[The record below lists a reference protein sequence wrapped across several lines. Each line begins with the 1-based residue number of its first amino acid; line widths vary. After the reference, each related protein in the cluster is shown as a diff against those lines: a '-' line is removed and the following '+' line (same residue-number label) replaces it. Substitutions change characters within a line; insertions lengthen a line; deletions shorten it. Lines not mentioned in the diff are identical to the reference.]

1 MSSYNSPMP
10 YDLYN
15 PSTGIRLTFS
25 RQFLLKALELAELY
39 GWQPRRTQP
48 PAHIDFYALGA
59 EWHGSY
65 LTNDGQLVMASDA
78 SWLAAALE
86 SSLADVPDT
95 SPPFDWD
102 PKHWLED
109 DLPEWFTP
117 QERAMIEE
125 ELQEGCLD
133 VLFVHPL
140 EHFAG
145 AEKTDLRRFIR
156 FCRLGT
162 FEIL

>member
-1 MSSYNSPMP
+1 MP

-15 PSTGIRLTFS
+15 SSTGLCLTFS

-48 PAHIDFYALGA
+48 PAHIDFHALGA
-59 EWHGSY
+59 EWLGDY
-65 LTNDGQLVMASDA
+65 LTNDGQIVMGSDA

-86 SSLADVPDT
+86 QSLADIPDT

-102 PKHWLED
+102 PKYWAED

-117 QERAMIEE
+117 EERAILEE
-125 ELQEGCLD
+125 ELLAGCLD
-133 VLFVHPL
+133 VLFTPPL

-145 AEKTDLRRFIR
+145 AEKGDLRRFIR

-162 FEIL
+162 FQIL

>member
-1 MSSYNSPMP
+1 MP

-15 PSTGIRLTFS
+15 PSTGLRLTFS
-25 RQFLLKALELAELY
+25 RQFLFKALELAELY

-48 PAHIDFYALGA
+48 PAHIDFRALGA
-59 EWHGSY
+59 DWHGGY
-65 LTNDGQLVMASDA
+65 LTNDGQIVMASDA
-78 SWLAAALE
+78 KWLAAALE
-86 SSLADVPDT
+86 NSLPDISDT
-95 SPPFDWD
+95 NPAIDWD
-102 PKHWLED
+102 PKRWED

-117 QERAMIEE
+117 QERAFIED

-133 VLFVHPL
+133 ILGVDPL

-145 AEKTDLRRFIR
+145 DEKMYLRRFIR
-156 FCRLGT
+156 FCRLGS

>member
-1 MSSYNSPMP
+1 MP

-15 PSTGIRLTFS
+15 PSTGLRLTFS
-25 RQFLLKALELAELY
+25 RQFLFKALELAELY

-48 PAHIDFYALGA
+48 PAHIDFRALGA
-59 EWHGSY
+59 DWHGGY
-65 LTNDGQLVMASDA
+65 LTNDGQIVMASDA

-86 SSLADVPDT
+86 NSLPDISDT
-95 SPPFDWD
+95 NPPIDWH
-102 PKHWLED
+102 PKHWED

-117 QERAMIEE
+117 QERAFIED

-133 VLFVHPL
+133 ILCVNPL

-145 AEKTDLRRFIR
+145 DEKMYLRRFIR
-156 FCRLGT
+156 FCRLGS